1 MTTHAPTPRAEERL
15 SLETLSARSDIP
27 IRTIRYYIQRGLL
40 TRPLGEKKGAYYV
53 HAHLE
58 TLLQIR
64 RWIAA
69 GTSLDGIHERLNLS
83 ADAQP
88 KVLTAPPPRRLH
100 AYELAPGISIQID
113 TQLAKLSEQQIK
125 HLLAAATQ
133 QLHIAT
139 TTHQEKD

>member
-1 MTTHAPTPRAEERL
+1 MASHAPTPSTEKRL

-40 TRPLGEKKGAYYV
+40 ARPVGEKKGAYYV

-58 TLLQIR
+58 ALLQIR

-69 GTSLDGIHERLNLS
+69 GMSLDGIHERLNP
-83 ADAQP
+83 DTDTQP
-88 KVLTAPPPRRLH
+88 KALTSTTPRRLH

-113 TQLAKLSEQQIK
+113 TQQAKLTDQQIK
-125 HLLAAATQ
+125 QLLTVINQ
-133 QLHIAT
+133 QLQTADPS
-139 TTHQEKD
+139 HQEKD